1 MTTPPKNLSDVH
13 TFDRRVYTWCTKCR
27 RGAGLW
33 VSNHTAATHIDNY
46 RSQRR
51 NQEGQPP
58 KRAHLGTTATPPNIP
73 TVSPPVVEHQDLPE
87 PSTELHGQ
95 LSLLDYFD
103 TYLPASP
110 SPPVDDSDLHEF

>member
-1 MTTPPKNLSDVH
+1 MSSTPGGGGGGPAVA
-13 TFDRRVYTWCTKCR
+13 VE
-27 RGAGLW
+27 
-33 VSNHTAATHIDNY
+33 AAVEDNY

-110 SPPVDDSDLHEF
+110 SPPVEDSDLHEF